1 MTTKTLH
8 IGGMTCVACQ
18 NKIEKAL
25 LKTQGIE
32 NAEVNYTN
40 ESAHIIYDESQISI
54 DEINSIIEK
63 LDYQILDENK
73 QKEKL
78 NPYIHLAGIF
88 AIIFVLFM
96 LSQRLGLTLL
106 ASDFPLAET
115 GMGYGMILIIGLLT
129 SIHCI
134 AMCGGINLS
143 QSLGGVQ
150 TLPQKEE
157 KTSFDFSPFIPG
169 ILYNTGR
176 LISYTLVG
184 VIVGALG
191 SVFTMNLT
199 MQSVIHIIAGLFMI
213 IMALNMLNVFPW
225 LKKFNPRLPRIF
237 TKKIEEKIEKK
248 REISKNPFIV
258 GILNGFMP
266 CGPLQAMQ
274 LYALSTGNPF
284 EGGLSMFLFCIGTI
298 PLMFG
303 IGAVS
308 LLLSSR
314 FSKIV
319 MNVGAILVAVMGLT
333 MFTNGWN
340 FAGFPTI
347 HSIRYERIS
356 ARSNTVESSVG
367 FKPVIENGVQI
378 VNSTLSPRAY
388 PAITVQVGIPVKWT
402 INVPP
407 GSINSCNNRIIIR
420 PYNIEYRF
428 QQGDNVIEFTPDK
441 AGVFRYSCWM
451 AMIFGTI
458 TVVDASGAIVELDL
472 SPRAA
477 GVKIPTGTIA
487 VAEVRAQNV
496 TNRSG
501 ASETIFIQ
509 EVTIDLTDNG
519 FEPAIIVAESFAP
532 IFWTVRNTS
541 SIKELVFPLY
551 KARMDLEAG
560 DNLVR
565 FMPQNDFEFH
575 TGDNKFFGYVKVVDE
590 LSSINLDE
598 IRKEVSE
605 HKTLI
610 YPPEYFWQ

>member
-32 NAEVNYTN
+32 NAEVNYNN
-40 ESAHIIYDESQISI
+40 ESAHIIYDENQISI

-63 LDYQILDENK
+63 LDYQVLDKDK
-73 QKEKL
+73 QKEKS
-78 NPYIHLAGIF
+78 NPYIQFAGIF
-88 AIIFVLFM
+88 AIIFILFI
-96 LSQRLGLTLL
+96 LSRRFGMTLL

-143 QSLGGVQ
+143 QSLGGVRSV
-150 TLPQKEE
+150 PKNEE
-157 KTSFDFSPFIPG
+157 KTGFDFSPFIPG
-169 ILYNTGR
+169 ILYNSGR
-176 LISYTLVG
+176 IVSYTSVG
-184 VIVGALG
+184 IIVGALG

-199 MQSVIHIIAGLFMI
+199 MQSVIHIIAGLFMM
-213 IMALNMLNVFPW
+213 IMALNMLNIFPW

-237 TKKIEEKIEKK
+237 TKKIENKK
-248 REISKNPFIV
+248 EVSKNPFIV

-333 MFTNGWN
+333 MFVNGWN

-347 HSIRYERIS
+347 YSIMFDRASVRSS
-356 ARSNTVESSVG
+356 AAESSVG

-378 VNSTLSPRAY
+378 VNSTLSPRGY

-402 INVPP
+402 INAPP

-428 QQGDNVIEFTPDK
+428 QQGDNVIEFVPDR

-451 AMIFGTI
+451 AMLFGTI
-458 TVVDASGAIVELDL
+458 TVVDASGAVVELDL
-472 SPRAA
+472 SPRSA
-477 GVKIPTGTIA
+477 GVKIPTGTVA
-487 VAEVRAQNV
+487 VADVRMQSV
-496 TNRSG
+496 TNRLG
-501 ASETIFIQ
+501 AAESIFIQ
-509 EVTIDLTDNG
+509 EVAIDLTDNG
-519 FEPAIIVAESFAP
+519 FEPAIIVVESFTP
-532 IFWTVRNTS
+532 IFWTVRNSS

-551 KARMDLEAG
+551 KARMELEVG

-565 FMPQNDFEFH
+565 FMPQNDFDFH

-590 LSSINLDE
+590 LSGINLDE
-598 IRKEVSE
+598 FRKEVSE
-605 HKTLI
+605 HETLI